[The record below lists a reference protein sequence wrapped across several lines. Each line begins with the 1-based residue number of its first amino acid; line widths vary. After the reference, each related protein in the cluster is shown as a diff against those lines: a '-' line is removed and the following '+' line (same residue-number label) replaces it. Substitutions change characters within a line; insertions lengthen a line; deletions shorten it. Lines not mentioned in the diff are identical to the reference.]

1 MDGICMSRELA
12 LELDGMDLGDK
23 RLNDRSQLLIERLA
37 ANPAASVN
45 ASCQGWS
52 ETKAAYE
59 FFDNEKVEPH
69 KILQPHRDATI
80 NRIREEEVVLIAQD
94 TTELDYSE
102 HPTKDA
108 GVLDAAHRFGLY
120 DHSHIAFTPQQL
132 CLGVLGVEFFSR
144 TPESLGKTRERRN
157 NPIETKESFRWLEG
171 YRLACDITTSCPD
184 TQIVSV
190 ADSECDIYDIFLETQ
205 QHDKPA
211 EFVIR
216 AKQDRRTPE
225 PDPDTGPN
233 AYRRVADEVATS
245 PLITSKQVDLPQT
258 PKRDAR
264 QATLQIRATQVCVR
278 PPAHRR
284 DLDEITYNV
293 VLVEE
298 VGGPND
304 GTDVCWLLITSLPIN
319 SVKAVLLVVEY
330 YVGRWPIE
338 VFFRVFKSG
347 CRVEDIQLETE
358 QRLKNCLMFY
368 KIIAWRIMYVT
379 YLGREYPNLT
389 CDKIFADV
397 EWKPV
402 WKIVSKEPLPKRPP
416 PLSMFIPMLAQLGG
430 HNNRST
436 DHPPGTQAIWTGI
449 RRMTDFSIAWTAF
462 GPDDQQ

>member
-1 MDGICMSRELA
+1 MDGICMSMELA

-23 RLNDRSQLLIERLA
+23 RLNDRAQLLIERLA
-37 ANPAASVN
+37 ANPAGSIN

-52 ETKAAYE
+52 ETKAAYQ

-69 KILQPHRDATI
+69 KILQPHREATI

-94 TTELDYSE
+94 TTELDYSA
-102 HPTKDA
+102 HPTEDA
-108 GVLDAAHRFGLY
+108 GVLNAAHRLGLY
-120 DHSHIAFTPQQL
+120 DHSHIAFTPQRL

-144 TPESLGKTRERRN
+144 TAESLGKARERRN
-157 NPIETKESFRWLEG
+157 DPIETKESFRWLEG

-190 ADSECDIYDIFLETQ
+190 ADSECDIYDIFLEAK

-216 AKQDRRTPE
+216 ANQDRRTPE
-225 PDPDTGPN
+225 PDPETGPA
-233 AYRRVADEVATS
+233 AYRRVADEVAIS
-245 PLITSKQVDLPQT
+245 PLIATKQMNLPQT

-264 QATLQIRATQVCVR
+264 QATLEIRATQVCVR

-284 DLDEITYNV
+284 DLDETTYNV

-298 VGGPND
+298 VGGPHD
-304 GTDVCWLLITSLPIN
+304 GTDVCWLLITSLPIS
-319 SVKAVLLVVEY
+319 SVKEVLLVIEY

-379 YLGREYPNLT
+379 YLGRECPNLA
-389 CDKIFADV
+389 CDTIFADV

-402 WKIVSKEPLPKRPP
+402 WKIVSKKPLPKRPP
-416 PLSMFIPMLAQLGG
+416 PLSIFIPMLAQLGG
-430 HNNRST
+430 YNNRSS